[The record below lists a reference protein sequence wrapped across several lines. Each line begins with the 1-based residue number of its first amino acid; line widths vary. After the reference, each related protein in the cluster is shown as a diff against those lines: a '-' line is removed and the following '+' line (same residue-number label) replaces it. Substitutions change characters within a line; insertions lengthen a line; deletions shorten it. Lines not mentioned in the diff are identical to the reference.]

1 MNTNLIKFHQSNPI
15 QIGKALCYIATAV
28 IMGAVGLLYVNLKN
42 QQFGLGEKIRVT
54 ERRIREVRAEN
65 EVLIAKITEL
75 SSRRTLQQRASNG
88 FIAVVP
94 ITGEK
99 IARLSAPLPATQDGV
114 LRTALNDSP
123 RR

>member
-1 MNTNLIKFHQSNPI
+1 MNTNLIKFQQSNPI
-15 QIGKALCYIATAV
+15 QIGKALYYIATAV

-42 QQFGLGEKIRVT
+42 QQFGLGEKIRLT
-54 ERRIREVRAEN
+54 EHRIRAVRAEN

-75 SSRRTLQQRASNG
+75 SSRRTLQQRSSNG

-94 ITGEK
+94 ITGDK
-99 IARLSAPLPATQDGV
+99 IARLSAPLPATQDGI
-114 LRTALNDSP
+114 LRTALNDSV

>member
-1 MNTNLIKFHQSNPI
+1 MNTNVIKNQHSNPI

-28 IMGAVGLLYVNLKN
+28 ILGAVGLLYVNLKN

-54 ERRIREVRAEN
+54 ERQIREVRAKN

-88 FIAVVP
+88 FIGVIP

-99 IARLSAPLPATQDGV
+99 IARLSAPIPATQDGV
-114 LRTALNDSP
+114 LRTALNDSV

>member
-1 MNTNLIKFHQSNPI
+1 MNTNLIKFQQSNPI
-15 QIGKALCYIATAV
+15 QIGKAICYIATAV

-54 ERRIREVRAEN
+54 ERQIREIRAEN

-75 SSRRTLQQRASNG
+75 SSRRTLQQLSSKG
-88 FIAVVP
+88 FIAVIP
-94 ITGEK
+94 ITGDK

-114 LRTALNDSP
+114 LRTALNDSVK
-123 RR
+123 R

>member
-1 MNTNLIKFHQSNPI
+1 MNTNVIKNQHSNPI

-28 IMGAVGLLYVNLKN
+28 ILGAVGLLYVNLKN

-54 ERRIREVRAEN
+54 ERQIREVRAEN

-88 FIAVVP
+88 FIGVIP

-99 IARLSAPLPATQDGV
+99 IARLSAPIPATQDGV
-114 LRTALNDSP
+114 LRTALNDSV